1 MVEKDF
7 LKYFELIEQNKKL
20 KQRFFEKQN
29 QKFHCFGLFL
39 KFVQKIEFENG
50 NE

>member
-20 KQRFFEKQN
+20 KQRFFEKQSRKN
-29 QKFHCFGLFL
+29 QFFGVFL

-50 NE
+50 YE